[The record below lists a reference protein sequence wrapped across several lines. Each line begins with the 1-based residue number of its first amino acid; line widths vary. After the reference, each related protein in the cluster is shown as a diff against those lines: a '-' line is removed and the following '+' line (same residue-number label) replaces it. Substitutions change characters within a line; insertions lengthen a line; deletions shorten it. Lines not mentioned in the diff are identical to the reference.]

1 MGWEDS
7 LGLGRFP
14 GVGNG
19 NPLQYS
25 CQENP
30 KDRGTWWATAH
41 RVAKSWTWLTQ
52 SKQISKPL
60 NLYAHQDLKW
70 RRKWQLT
77 PIFLAGEFH
86 GQRSLAGNS
95 PRGCK
100 TLDTIERLSLT
111 EGLRGSVH
119 LAEAS
124 LIRIW
129 LSTPYEQDIISCPRN
144 KLINKTDIIPGLTD
158 HLVYTF
164 SAQCIVQSFSF
175 MSTQI
180 IHSQKLWCKS
190 IFLYM
195 YRYSECILLI
205 KKPSWKIAYT
215 IQYDLSFVDTN

>member
-7 LGLGRFP
+7 GLGRFP

-25 CQENP
+25 CRENT

-41 RVAKSWTWLTQ
+41 RVTKSWTWLTQ
-52 SKQISKPL
+52 SEQISKPL
-60 NLYAHQDLKW
+60 NFYAHQSLKW
-70 RRKWQLT
+70 RRQWQLT
-77 PIFLAGEFH
+77 PIFLPGEFH
-86 GQRSLAGNS
+86 GQRSLAGYS
-95 PRGCK
+95 PWGCR

-124 LIRIW
+124 LIRIR
-129 LSTPYEQDIISCPRN
+129 LSTRYEQDIVSCPGN

-158 HLVYTF
+158 HLVYSF
-164 SAQCIVQSFSF
+164 SAQCILQSFSF
-175 MSTQI
+175 MSTQSI
-180 IHSQKLWCKS
+180 IRSQKLCRS

-195 YRYSECILLI
+195 YKYS
-205 KKPSWKIAYT
+205 
-215 IQYDLSFVDTN
+215 